1 MDVTQSS
8 GTWQWLVP
16 GSRFQPE
23 STPHPPFEQLPW
35 ELPLMI
41 LSPAHQAFTVVTQL
55 LLQDWYE
62 CSCEGECCG
71 GRLVPGV
78 VYVGSGT

>member
-1 MDVTQSS
+1 
-8 GTWQWLVP
+8 
-16 GSRFQPE
+16 
-23 STPHPPFEQLPW
+23 
-35 ELPLMI
+35 MI